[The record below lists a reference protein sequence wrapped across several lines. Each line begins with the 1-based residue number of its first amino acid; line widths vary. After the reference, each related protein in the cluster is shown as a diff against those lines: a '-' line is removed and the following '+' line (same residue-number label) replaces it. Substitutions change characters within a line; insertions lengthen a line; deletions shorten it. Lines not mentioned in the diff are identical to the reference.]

1 MRIELVDER
10 TASEAEL
17 RAAYD
22 IVRANE
28 LELTPGWDPD
38 PWEEFLG
45 QARHPL
51 VWRPTARWVARA
63 DDGSIVGTSVLFYE
77 QRSTNRDQCEV
88 WIDVARSV
96 RRQGVGR
103 ALLRAAA
110 ERGLAEGRTTI
121 DSGCRDNG
129 PGLPYAEAMGLVG
142 KQRERR
148 SGLRLDR
155 LDRALLEK
163 WATPVPGYEVVAWEG
178 PTPPE
183 WVERMAR
190 AAAVMNTAP
199 LDDYEMEPEVL
210 TPDELA
216 ALEAARV
223 EWGVLMATVA
233 AVEVASGEVAG
244 YSEVGFQPGRAVASQ
259 GNTGVWP
266 EHRNQGL
273 GRLLKAAMLLRILD
287 QRPSVH
293 AIETW
298 NAGSNE
304 PMLKINVELG
314 FEVVDWWWNLQ
325 GPTTE
330 VLARTKA

>member
-1 MRIELVDER
+1 MRIELFDER
-10 TASEAEL
+10 TAPEAEL

-22 IVRANE
+22 VVRAND

-38 PWEEFLG
+38 PWEEFLR

-51 VWRPTARWVARA
+51 VWRPTARWVARG
-63 DDGSIVGTSVLFYE
+63 DDGSMLGTCVLIYE
-77 QRSTNRDQCEV
+77 QRSTNRDQAEV
-88 WIDVARSV
+88 WLDVAPTA

-103 ALLRAAA
+103 ALLWAAA
-110 ERGLAEGRTTI
+110 ERGLAEGRTTLV
-121 DSGCRDNG
+121 SGCREHG
-129 PGLPYAEAMGLVG
+129 PGGLFADAVGMAG

-155 LDRALLEK
+155 LDRGLLDT
-163 WATPVPGYEVVAWEG
+163 WAAPVPGYDVVAWDG
-178 PTPPE
+178 PTPPA

-223 EWGVLMATVA
+223 EWGVQMATVA
-233 AVEVASGEVAG
+233 AVDVATGEVAG
-244 YSEVGFQPGRAVASQ
+244 YTDVGFQPGRAVAGQ

-266 EHRNQGL
+266 QHRNKGL
-273 GRLLKAAMLLRILD
+273 GRLLKATMLLRILD
-287 QRPSVH
+287 QRPGVH

-304 PMLKINVELG
+304 PMLKINIELG
-314 FEVVDWWWNLQ
+314 YEVVDWWWNLQ

-330 VLARTKA
+330 VVARARA